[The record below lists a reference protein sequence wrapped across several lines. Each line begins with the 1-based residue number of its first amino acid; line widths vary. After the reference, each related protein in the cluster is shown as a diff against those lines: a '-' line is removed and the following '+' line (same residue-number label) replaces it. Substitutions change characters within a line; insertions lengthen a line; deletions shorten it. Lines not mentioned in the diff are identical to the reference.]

1 MWDTSLLYS
10 RTPEGDRSQL
20 IVNLLQKSR
29 SQTLPD
35 P

>member
-20 IVNLLQKSR
+20 VNLLQKSR